1 MGRPNLITTD
11 HIRNIG
17 YAAEL
22 GFSPELAADYAG
34 ISRRTLFN
42 WLKRGENEPDTIYGD
57 FHQAYRAGI
66 ARSVA
71 ENLQNILR
79 AAAAG
84 DWRASA
90 WLLER
95 RYGYHRSMSVDIQAR
110 LDVQMKNTPTTAEE
124 HQQLILDV
132 LSTLPAEYLQAELD
146 SRRVFED

>member
-1 MGRPNLITTD
+1 MGRPTLITTD
-11 HIRNIG
+11 HIHNISH
-17 YAAEL
+17 AAEL